1 MINAQTFQVV
11 AYFQTTLTQITVNLS
26 QQKSKFPTSSQQN
39 PKWANENFE
48 VQNGDCKVVMALR
61 SKNGYERPKLPLFKE
76 SNAKDEP
83 TLDKNARSQ
92 KD

>member
-1 MINAQTFQVV
+1 MINAQTFQVI
-11 AYFQTTLTQITVNLS
+11 AYFQTTLSQITVNLS
-26 QQKSKFPTSSQQN
+26 QEKGKFPTLSQQN

-48 VQNGDCKVVMALR
+48 VQNGDCKVVMSLR

-83 TLDKNARSQ
+83 TSDKNARSQ